1 MPETAISSISVKT
14 MVEVYAL
21 NIRESVEKKIIHK
34 LIKFISSD
42 KAKRASNFRSREDS
56 YRTVLG
62 ELLARYVICY
72 ESACLNKDIKMQ
84 LSVGKKPQLL
94 YPNGL
99 FFNISHSGDWVIC
112 GISNC
117 PIGVDIEHIKKNKCN
132 LNVIERFFSSEEK
145 NYLLNDGK
153 DINTVTKFYRLWT
166 LKESYVKADGRGLA
180 LPLKSFSIIPD
191 VKKISVVTKNAL
203 RQCEFRSFQLDDE
216 YVGAICSVDGNIKD
230 IIKII
235 DVNTI
240 INFLLVSDNEK
251 G

>member
-1 MPETAISSISVKT
+1 

-21 NIRESVEKKIIHK
+21 NIRESVEKNFFHQ
-34 LIKFISSD
+34 LTKFISSD
-42 KAKRASNFRSREDS
+42 KVKRASNFRSKEDS

-72 ESACLNKDIKMQ
+72 RSACLNKDIKVK
-84 LSVGKKPQLL
+84 LSVEKKPQLL
-94 YPNGL
+94 NPNGL

-117 PIGVDIEHIKKNKCN
+117 PIGVDIEHIKKNKCY
-132 LNVIERFFSSEEK
+132 LNVIERFFSPEEK
-145 NYLLNDGK
+145 KYLLNDGK

-203 RQCEFRSFQLDDE
+203 RQCEFRSFKLDNE

-230 IIKII
+230 VIKIL